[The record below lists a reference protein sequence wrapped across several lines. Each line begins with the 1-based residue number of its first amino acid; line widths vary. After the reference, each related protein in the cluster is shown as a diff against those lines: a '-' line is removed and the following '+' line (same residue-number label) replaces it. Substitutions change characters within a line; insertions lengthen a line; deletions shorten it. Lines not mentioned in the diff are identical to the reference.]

1 MLRNRIKKTGK
12 RIVLGALALLLCLT
26 ATGCGAKKEV
36 VVYTAVDQVF
46 ADQIF
51 AMFEQETGIK
61 VKAVYDTEANKTT
74 GLTNRIAAE
83 AEHPVC
89 DVFWNNEFIQTIDL
103 EQKGMLAAYE
113 SPSAADI
120 PAYYKSEDHMWTAF
134 GGRARVFLVNTKLLA
149 PDNYPTS
156 IYDFATGDY
165 EGKQLALAYPMFG
178 TTRTM
183 AAAIYAQ
190 LGAEEGRK
198 YFEQVKAKG
207 VQIVDGNSVTK
218 DMAASGQVAVGFTD
232 TDDAKEAIED
242 GAEVVMIYPDQGVDD
257 MGTMMTP
264 STLAMIKGAP
274 HEDTAQAFID
284 FVLSEKV
291 ERKLVEIQFFDR
303 SVRDVDKDDGIKGM
317 SIGLEEVY
325 RYLDVASKDM
335 EAIFSTVN

>member
-1 MLRNRIKKTGK
+1 M
-12 RIVLGALALLLCLT
+12 
-26 ATGCGAKKEV
+26 
-36 VVYTAVDQVF
+36 
-46 ADQIF
+46 
-51 AMFEQETGIK
+51 
-61 VKAVYDTEANKTT
+61 
-74 GLTNRIAAE
+74 
-83 AEHPVC
+83 C

-103 EQKGMLAAYE
+103 EQKGMLAAYD

-303 SVRDVDKDDGIKGM
+303 SVRDADKDDGIKGM

>member
-103 EQKGMLAAYE
+103 EQKGMLASYE

-183 AAAIYAQ
+183 AAAIYA
-190 LGAEEGRK
+190 
-198 YFEQVKAKG
+198 
-207 VQIVDGNSVTK
+207 
-218 DMAASGQVAVGFTD
+218 
-232 TDDAKEAIED
+232 
-242 GAEVVMIYPDQGVDD
+242 
-257 MGTMMTP
+257 
-264 STLAMIKGAP
+264 
-274 HEDTAQAFID
+274 
-284 FVLSEKV
+284 
-291 ERKLVEIQFFDR
+291 KLVE
-303 SVRDVDKDDGIKGM
+303 
-317 SIGLEEVY
+317 E
-325 RYLDVASKDM
+325 
-335 EAIFSTVN
+335 